1 MLFGK
6 LCSRVGGSSK
16 INVPVSEEFVKR
28 TTKLAQDCG
37 LAFGSIAITKNHL
50 IWSKLCSSMAPKL
63 VEKWALGGNESNH
76 LHLWVVKG
84 AQAVPNGGQSGSKER
99 NCHQNGSKMLQKLCS
114 RSENVV
120 QYVPLL
126 TFVVF

>member
-1 MLFGK
+1 
-6 LCSRVGGSSK
+6 
-16 INVPVSEEFVKR
+16 
-28 TTKLAQDCG
+28 
-37 LAFGSIAITKNHL
+37 
-50 IWSKLCSSMAPKL
+50 MAPKL